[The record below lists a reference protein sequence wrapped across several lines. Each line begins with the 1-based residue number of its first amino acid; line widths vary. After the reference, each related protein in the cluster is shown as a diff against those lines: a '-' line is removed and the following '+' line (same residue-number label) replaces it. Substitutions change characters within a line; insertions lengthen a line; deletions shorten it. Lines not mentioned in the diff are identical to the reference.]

1 MRSCLIQ
8 LLITVAVVFALL
20 WFGLPFGASWLATNA
35 LNAAG
40 FTGTSTKVEVSADL
54 PPRILLGHAD
64 KVRLTSSKVSVG
76 DLHAATIDM
85 TLGNVELFDRKIG
98 TIHGTMTGIVLPAAT
113 GTGPLTVDSATVDGA
128 GTAAI
133 ATLTTS
139 NAGLKTYIVKQLKAR
154 GVTVTAVAFGAPN
167 KVTVTIGGKLLTGRL
182 VVSNGA
188 LQAVFAGITPSTL
201 PLINAGN
208 GNPIHFTS
216 VAVASSTVTL
226 VGTMDLQTIL
236 GL

>member
-1 MRSCLIQ
+1 
-8 LLITVAVVFALL
+8 
-20 WFGLPFGASWLATNA
+20 
-35 LNAAG
+35 
-40 FTGTSTKVEVSADL
+40 
-54 PPRILLGHAD
+54 
-64 KVRLTSSKVSVG
+64 
-76 DLHAATIDM
+76 
-85 TLGNVELFDRKIG
+85 
-98 TIHGTMTGIVLPAAT
+98 
-113 GTGPLTVDSATVDGA
+113 
-128 GTAAI
+128 
-133 ATLTTS
+133 
-139 NAGLKTYIVKQLKAR
+139 
-154 GVTVTAVAFGAPN
+154 VTFGAPN